1 VGPND
6 SKYVDV
12 DVVEASLKKLVVGL
26 VSVESVESVEP
37 ELDIRV
43 DSVAVAA
50 AVVAVGLVDDLEIK
64 EFELAAMELGI
75 V

>member
-1 VGPND
+1 VGPNE

-12 DVVEASLKKLVVGL
+12 DVVEASLKLVVGL
-26 VSVESVESVEP
+26 VPVESVEA

-43 DSVAVAA
+43 ESAAVAA